1 MSNVSRRNFF
11 KGAGA
16 AALVAATAGSLSGC
30 ETAKQRV
37 HQDATT
43 QRPSTPSW
51 LGEAPQID
59 EAEITETLDYEVVV
73 VGLRT
78 GGLPALMSAAEN
90 GARVLGIEQM
100 SKIAE
105 PREDLGAVNS
115 RYQLESFSEFP
126 QFEIDKMEIME
137 DIVRYA
143 NGFVIMTL
151 LNYGPTSRAT

>member
-30 ETAKQRV
+30 GNGYESNESIKN
-37 HQDATT
+37 DTT
-43 QRPSTPSW
+43 QRPSGPSW

-90 GARVLGIEQM
+90 GARVLGIE
-100 SKIAE
+100 
-105 PREDLGAVNS
+105 
-115 RYQLESFSEFP
+115 
-126 QFEIDKMEIME
+126 
-137 DIVRYA
+137 
-143 NGFVIMTL
+143 
-151 LNYGPTSRAT
+151 